1 MHEKDRIPFVGKLDP
16 GSFDRII
23 FPRLG
28 APNQSLI
35 VGPGHGVDAAIVR
48 VGNQVMAIAEDPTFG
63 VASWGWRKFGWGIV
77 HICAGD
83 VAITGI
89 EPRFMTICLM
99 LPPGTDSLV
108 LEEIWTAI
116 HEECV
121 KLGITI
127 VGGHT
132 GSYGGIPYPLNGG
145 CTVWGFGDPDRYVTP
160 AGARPGDAV
169 LVTKG
174 AAIEAAGVLALQY
187 PKRLARAI
195 GTDLLARAQ
204 DTYWQMSVIED
215 CRTAFATGGV
225 TSMHDAT
232 EGGVKGGLFEV
243 AHASGCGISVDLR
256 NCRVSPEAAAV
267 CDYFGIDPFE
277 SISEG
282 SLVLTCGQAHV
293 QTVIAA
299 LGERGIAADVVGE
312 MLPAGA
318 GRTVT
323 LADGSVTDL
332 AFPAQDPFWPA
343 FFRTLEDP
351 DE

>member
-1 MHEKDRIPFVGKLDP
+1 MLEQERIPFVGKLDP

-28 APNQSLI
+28 APDRSLL
-35 VGPGHGVDAAIVR
+35 VGPGHGVDAAILR

-63 VASWGWRKFGWGIV
+63 VASWGWKKFGWGIV

-89 EPRFMTICLM
+89 QPCFMTICLM
-99 LPPGTDSLV
+99 LPPGTDADV
-108 LEEIWTAI
+108 LSQIWEAI

-160 AGARPGDAV
+160 AMARPGDTV
-169 LVTKG
+169 IVTKG

-187 PKRLARAI
+187 PKRLERAI
-195 GTDLLARAQ
+195 GADMLARAQ

-215 CRTAFATGGV
+215 CRVAFAAGGV

-232 EGGVKGGLFEV
+232 EGGVVGGLYEV
-243 AHASGCGISVDLR
+243 AHASGCGIEVDLR
-256 NCRVSPEAAAV
+256 RCRVSPEAAAV
-267 CDYFGIDPFE
+267 CRYFGIDPYQ

-282 SLVLTCGQAHV
+282 SLVVTCSPQSVERVVG
-293 QTVIAA
+293 A
-299 LGERGIAADVVGE
+299 LAERGIAADVVGQL
-312 MLPAGA
+312 LPGGA
-318 GRTVT
+318 GRRAI
-323 LADGSVTDL
+323 LADGSESELT
-332 AFPAQDPFWPA
+332 FPGQDPFWPA

-351 DE
+351 DQ